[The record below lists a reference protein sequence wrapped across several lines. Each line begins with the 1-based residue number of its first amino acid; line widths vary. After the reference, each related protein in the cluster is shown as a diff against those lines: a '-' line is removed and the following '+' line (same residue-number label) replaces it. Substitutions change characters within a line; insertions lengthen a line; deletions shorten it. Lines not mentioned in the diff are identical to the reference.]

1 MGPRYLESE
10 GRGSWGQSTPLAEG
24 TRASE
29 IHKCGSGLRKARR
42 NPEAAALVLKGGT
55 CRWVWGE
62 GYGKKE
68 RKERR
73 RIEVRGPR

>member
-1 MGPRYLESE
+1 M
-10 GRGSWGQSTPLAEG
+10 
-24 TRASE
+24 
-29 IHKCGSGLRKARR
+29 RKARK
-42 NPEAAALVLKGGT
+42 NPEAAALVLKDGT

-73 RIEVRGPR
+73 RRIEVGGLGEGESTAGG

>member
-1 MGPRYLESE
+1 M
-10 GRGSWGQSTPLAEG
+10 
-24 TRASE
+24 
-29 IHKCGSGLRKARR
+29 RKARR